1 MELEYTIE
9 IGFDNHVSAGYASY
23 VTSTP
28 EEAIDLRGSNF
39 HPDCDSVV
47 RREVGTETWT
57 YHPDDPFYDEK
68 CGAKA
73 EHGPCAL
80 PKAHNMG
87 NLDIPSNHQASPTD
101 AELEKQADHI
111 YDTIRTKVFRIQWRE
126 QYKKIV
132 REGGLS

>member
-1 MELEYTIE
+1 MTKDWREEYPEFAAWMGIPEPE
-9 IGFDNHVSAGYASY
+9 IDPPSSVFAHYDN
-23 VTSTP
+23 
-28 EEAIDLRGSNF
+28 
-39 HPDCDSVV
+39 
-47 RREVGTETWT
+47 
-57 YHPDDPFYDEK
+57 PDDPFYDEK

-80 PKAHNMG
+80 PKAHNRG

-111 YDTIRTKVFRIQWRE
+111 YDTIRTKVFRMQWRE